1 MQLEEADYG
10 LTHSAMGQGGGQ
22 PGDETLLVRFYRQP
36 MQNMARSETEGRPIY
51 EDVDM
56 VEIRVPG
63 NKLMVIAEKATQAHK
78 NRFPEHWKR
87 YSARESQEDIS
98 GTLLEE
104 WPAITRS
111 QVEELRFFHVRTVEQ
126 LVTLSDAHSGKIM
139 GIQDLKRR
147 GAAYLEHSKTQSEA
161 NALSET
167 KRQLDEQQALN
178 ATLSSRLEALES
190 LLSKNVDEPKRR
202 GRPPKDDSERTT

>member
-22 PGDETLLVRFYRQP
+22 PGDDALLVRFYRQP
-36 MQNMARSETEGRPIY
+36 LQNVAKSEAEGRPIY

-63 NKLMVIAEKATQAHK
+63 NKLMVVAEKATQAHK
-78 NRFPEHWKR
+78 NRFPEHWRR
-87 YSARESQEDIS
+87 YVARESQEEVT

-104 WPAITRS
+104 WPGITRS
-111 QVEELRFFHVRTVEQ
+111 QVEELRFFNIRTIEQ
-126 LVTLSDAHSGKIM
+126 LVSLSDTHSGKMM
-139 GIQDLKRR
+139 GIQELKRR
-147 GAAYLEHSKTQSEA
+147 GAAYLEHSKVQSEA
-161 NALSET
+161 NALAEA

-190 LLSKNVDEPKRR
+190 LLSNQGEQKRR